1 MRCNHCGSTGARERT
16 VDFRSSDRCALT
28 LCETCVRD
36 FERDE
41 TVVNVRSIAAQ

>member
-1 MRCNHCGSTGARERT
+1 MERT
-16 VDFRSSDRCALT
+16 VNFRSKDRCTLT

-41 TVVNVRSIAAQ
+41 TVVNVRSFAAQ